1 MRYHLYLGSFLKV
14 FRIIEKCLT
23 ENLVVPKLIWF
34 SVPWSWCFS
43 QQPLQV
49 RRKQYCKT
57 TFWFTLIRL
66 MPFTDLWPFL
76 SFSVYEGMNRMYFPS
91 SKSITYFSL
100 NCWKCLKSQL
110 LSTVPCRLNRLFGLL
125 WYDFRVFWLSITC
138 LKSAAKCLFSFYHN
152 KYRSDLS
159 KKFVFGPV
167 GQKASKM

>member
-1 MRYHLYLGSFLKV
+1 MRYHLYLDSFLKV

-23 ENLVVPKLIWF
+23 ENLVVPKIIWF

-100 NCWKCLKSQL
+100 NCWKCLKSQFW
-110 LSTVPCRLNRLFGLL
+110 SISKWLFTKIK
-125 WYDFRVFWLSITC
+125 FRSLEWFRIK
-138 LKSAAKCLFSFYHN
+138 LKPKLHF
-152 KYRSDLS
+152 L
-159 KKFVFGPV
+159 PT
-167 GQKASKM
+167 